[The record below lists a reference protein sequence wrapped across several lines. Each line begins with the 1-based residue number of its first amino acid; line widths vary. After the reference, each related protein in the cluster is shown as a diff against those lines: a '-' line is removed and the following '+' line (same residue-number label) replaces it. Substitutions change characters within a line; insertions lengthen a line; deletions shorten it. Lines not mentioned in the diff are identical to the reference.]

1 MLLSLQTDIGDVL
14 GILAAVIMIG
24 CIVAGVIALSVM
36 GYRQL
41 RRKGPE

>member
-1 MLLSLQTDIGDVL
+1 MLLSLTTDIGDVL

-36 GYRQL
+36 GIKGL

>member
-1 MLLSLQTDIGDVL
+1 MLLSLQTDVGNAL

-24 CIVAGVIALSVM
+24 CVVAGVIALSVM
-36 GYRQL
+36 GIRGL